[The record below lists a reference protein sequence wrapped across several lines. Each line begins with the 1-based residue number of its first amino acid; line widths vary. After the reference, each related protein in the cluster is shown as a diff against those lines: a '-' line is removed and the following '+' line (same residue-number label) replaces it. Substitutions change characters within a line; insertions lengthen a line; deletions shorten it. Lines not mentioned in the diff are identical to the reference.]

1 MANGFQKA
9 VKHEAKLRLSISG
22 PSGAGKT
29 YTALRLAKGLGKKV
43 ALIDTE
49 RGSASKYADE
59 FDFDVLEIRPPYHP
73 DRFLAAI
80 KDAEEAGYDVCIID
94 SLSHA
99 WNGPG
104 GVLEIVDQEAAKS
117 KSNNTFTAWKKGT
130 PIQNK
135 FIDGLTGAG
144 IHIIGTMRSKTE
156 YILEQGAH
164 GKTSPKKVGMAP
176 IQRDGFEYEFD
187 VCLEMTPD
195 NDGIVGKTRC
205 SAITGQLFAKPG
217 EELAAILKAWLTGA
231 PARKAEPDTKTIG
244 NAVASAA
251 MFACQVDVEVG
262 GKLVPDKAATV
273 ASIKATL
280 AQWHAEDPSCCG
292 LDAQGKPALNACTF
306 EQLQALG
313 ARFEQLGKMVTGQV
327 VDIPA
332 TAPAKVEA
340 KPDPD
345 RKTYVSGKGFVDN
358 SPPFGAT
365 PEAVGQSDPWGEDDE
380 GKWVQG
386 EGEEEFAL
394 TGEG

>member
-1 MANGFQKA
+1 MANPFKKA
-9 VKHEAKLRLSISG
+9 VKHEAKLRLSIAG

-29 YTALRLAKGLGKKV
+29 YTALRLATGLGKRI
-43 ALIDTE
+43 AFIDTE

-59 FDFDVLEIRPPYHP
+59 FDFDVMELRPPYHP

-80 KDAEEAGYDVCIID
+80 KDAEEAGYDVCIVD

-104 GVLEIVDQEAAKS
+104 GILELVDEESRKS
-117 KSNNTFTAWKKGT
+117 KGNSYVAWAKGT

-144 IHIIGTMRSKTE
+144 MHIIGTMRSKTE
-156 YILEQGAH
+156 YILEQGSN
-164 GKTSPKKVGMAP
+164 GKSTPKKVGMAP

-205 SAITGQLFAKPG
+205 SPIAGRIFAKPG
-217 EELAAILKAWLTGA
+217 EELAALLQDWLQGA
-231 PARKAEPDTKTIG
+231 PPRKVEPDTKAIG
-244 NAVASAA
+244 QAVVAAA
-251 MFACQVDVEVG
+251 MFACRVDRELG
-262 GKLVPDKAATV
+262 DKLVPDKEATV
-273 ASIKATL
+273 AAIKATL
-280 AQWHAEDPSCCG
+280 AEWHHEDPACCN
-292 LDAQGKPALNACTF
+292 LDASGKPAVSACTF

-313 ARFEQLGKMVTGQV
+313 ARFEALGKMVTGQV

-332 TAPAKVEA
+332 TAPAKAEA
-340 KPDPD
+340 K
-345 RKTYVSGKGFVDN
+345 RESVDN

-394 TGEG
+394 TGDR